1 MSECE
6 WSDIRIGKNGEVI
19 YVGDF
24 GVVTFPTLTAAD
36 LPVRPRRGQ
45 GMPVD
50 SAIPMSERLRNCWGA
65 SSVDHFSACTVASLT
80 APDNVQ
86 HAAEVFLSNFRLG
99 AAARRGLLIYG
110 ETGVGKTYCAAA
122 LANELM
128 GYGYRCLAAKV
139 EALIRM
145 DSAELRRQMARL
157 TARETDLVVIDD
169 FGSERQSGFGIA
181 SLHQIVD
188 ELYTSGV
195 TLLVTTNLTRSQIAK
210 PASVEAARPLDRL
223 KERCKCVEY
232 KGPNQR
238 QRQLAH
244 QEEAS

>member
-1 MSECE
+1 MSEVA
-6 WSDIRIGKNGEVI
+6 WSDFREERNGDVT
-19 YVGDF
+19 YVGAF
-24 GVVTFPTLTAAD
+24 GEVTFPVLTMQD

-45 GMPVD
+45 GAPSD
-50 SAIPMSERLRNCWGA
+50 IGIPMSERLRNCWGA
-65 SSVDHFSACTVASLT
+65 SSVEHFSACTMAALT

-86 HAAEVFLSNFRLG
+86 HAADVFLDAFRQG
-99 AAARRGLLIYG
+99 VSARRGLLIYG

-122 LANELM
+122 MANELM

-145 DSAELRRQMARL
+145 DSAEMRRQMARL